1 MMKPVP
7 IRKYRKF
14 LKSLGLK
21 HIRTKSSHEI
31 YNYPDKPLLR
41 PLTLD
46 TNYPDVPILH
56 IVTSLKTLG
65 MSKKEFEGRMKEL

>member
-1 MMKPVP
+1 MKSVP

-21 HIRTKSSHEI
+21 HIRTKASHEI
-31 YNYPDKPLLR
+31 YNNPDKPLLR

-56 IVTSLKTLG
+56 IYTSLKTLG
-65 MSKKEFEGRMKEL
+65 MSKREFERRIKEL